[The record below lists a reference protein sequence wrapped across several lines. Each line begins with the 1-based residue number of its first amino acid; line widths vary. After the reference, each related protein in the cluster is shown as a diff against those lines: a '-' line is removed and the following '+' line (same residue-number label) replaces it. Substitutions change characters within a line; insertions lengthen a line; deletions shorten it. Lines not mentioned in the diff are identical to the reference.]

1 MVESRGHP
9 RDQDRRPDGGCNHR
23 HVGSHLGSE
32 LARRRLGLGA
42 GGHFVP
48 ADEHCGPAGG
58 QGRMMEID
66 SSIRAKWNGGKRK
79 LSAITAIVMHYT
91 ANTGQMATAKG
102 NARYFEGGSEG
113 RKASAHYVVDEGE
126 TAYECVPLDTVA
138 WSVGD
143 GNKGPYGKLVNNYN
157 SVSIE
162 MVSHTDAAGRYYI
175 PIETQRHAAELYAQL
190 KKQLPNVRY
199 VVRHYDVSLK
209 KCPAPMIDEAAWAK
223 FKNLLEEAE
232 EVRYEKLKD
241 VTNQTYR
248 QTLDKLVEKGLLK
261 GKGGEGED
269 LLLDLAEDNVRMLV
283 VLDRTGVFGD

>member
-1 MVESRGHP
+1 
-9 RDQDRRPDGGCNHR
+9 
-23 HVGSHLGSE
+23 
-32 LARRRLGLGA
+32 
-42 GGHFVP
+42 
-48 ADEHCGPAGG
+48 
-58 QGRMMEID
+58 
-66 SSIRAKWNGGKRK
+66 
-79 LSAITAIVMHYT
+79 
-91 ANTGQMATAKG
+91 
-102 NARYFEGGSEG
+102 
-113 RKASAHYVVDEGE
+113 
-126 TAYECVPLDTVA
+126 
-138 WSVGD
+138 
-143 GNKGPYGKLVNNYN
+143 
-157 SVSIE
+157 

-175 PIETQRHAAELYAQL
+175 PIETQRHAAQLYAQL

-209 KCPAPMIDEAAWAK
+209 RCPAPMIDEAAWAK

-283 VLDRTGVFGD
+283 ILDRTGVFGD

>member
-1 MVESRGHP
+1 
-9 RDQDRRPDGGCNHR
+9 
-23 HVGSHLGSE
+23 
-32 LARRRLGLGA
+32 
-42 GGHFVP
+42 
-48 ADEHCGPAGG
+48 
-58 QGRMMEID
+58 MEID
-66 SSIRAKWNGGKRK
+66 PSIRAKWHGGKRS
-79 LSAITAIVMHYT
+79 LAAIRAVVMHYT

-113 RKASAHYVVDEGE
+113 RKASAHYVVDEGNV
-126 TAYECVPLDTVA
+126 AYECVPLDTVA

-143 GNKGPYGKLVNNYN
+143 GSGGPYGKIVNNYN

-190 KKQLPNVRY
+190 LRKLPNVKY

-209 KCPAPMIDEAAWAK
+209 RCPAPMIDEAAWAK
-223 FKNLLEEAE
+223 FKTLLEEAC
-232 EVRYEKLKD
+232 EVRYEKLRD
-241 VTNQTYR
+241 VDNATYR
-248 QTLDKLVEKGLLK
+248 ATLDKLVEKGLLK

-283 VLDRTGVFGD
+283 ILDRTGVFGD

>member
-1 MVESRGHP
+1 MR
-9 RDQDRRPDGGCNHR
+9 
-23 HVGSHLGSE
+23 
-32 LARRRLGLGA
+32 AA
-42 GGHFVP
+42 GY
-48 ADEHCGPAGG
+48 
-58 QGRMMEID
+58 R
-66 SSIRAKWNGGKRK
+66 
-79 LSAITAIVMHYT
+79 
-91 ANTGQMATAKG
+91 
-102 NARYFEGGSEG
+102 
-113 RKASAHYVVDEGE
+113 
-126 TAYECVPLDTVA
+126 
-138 WSVGD
+138 

-162 MVSHTDAAGRYYI
+162 MVSHTDAARRHYI

-209 KCPAPMIDEAAWAK
+209 RCPAPMIDEGAWAK

-283 VLDRTGVFGD
+283 ILDRTGVFGD

>member
-1 MVESRGHP
+1 MT
-9 RDQDRRPDGGCNHR
+9 
-23 HVGSHLGSE
+23 
-32 LARRRLGLGA
+32 
-42 GGHFVP
+42 
-48 ADEHCGPAGG
+48 
-58 QGRMMEID
+58 ID
-66 SSIRAKWNGGKRK
+66 SSIRAKWHGGKRK

-91 ANTGQMATAKG
+91 ANKGQAATAKG

-143 GNKGPYGKLVNNYN
+143 GSRGPYGRVVNNYN

-162 MVSHTDAAGRYYI
+162 MVSHTDGNKRYYI
-175 PIETQRHAAELYAQL
+175 PEETQRHAAELYAQL
-190 KKQLPNVRY
+190 KKQLPNVKY

-209 KCPAPMIDEAAWAK
+209 KCPAPMIDEGEWKK

-232 EVRYEKLKD
+232 EVRYEKLRD

-248 QTLDKLVEKGLLK
+248 NTLDRLVEKGVLA
-261 GKGGEGED
+261 GKGGAGEERIID
-269 LLLDLAEDNVRMLV
+269 LSEDNVRILV
-283 VLDRTGVFGD
+283 MLDRAGAFDR

>member
-1 MVESRGHP
+1 
-9 RDQDRRPDGGCNHR
+9 
-23 HVGSHLGSE
+23 
-32 LARRRLGLGA
+32 
-42 GGHFVP
+42 
-48 ADEHCGPAGG
+48 
-58 QGRMMEID
+58 MMEID
-66 SSIRAKWNGGKRK
+66 RSIRAKWHGGKRK

-91 ANTGQMATAKG
+91 ANSGQMATAKV

-113 RKASAHYVVDEGE
+113 RKASAHYVVDESE

-143 GNKGPYGKLVNNYN
+143 SSKGPYGKLVNNYN

-175 PIETQRHAAELYAQL
+175 PIETRRHAAQLYAQL
-190 KKQLPNVRY
+190 KKQLPNVKY

-209 KCPAPMIDEAAWAK
+209 KCPATMIDETAWAK
-223 FKNLLEEAE
+223 FKTLLEEAC
-232 EVRYEKLKD
+232 EVRYERLRD
-241 VTNQTYR
+241 VDNKTYR
-248 QTLDKLVEKGLLK
+248 ATLDKLVEKGLLK

-283 VLDRTGVFGD
+283 ILDRTGVFGD

>member
-1 MVESRGHP
+1 MVPIKTMLAHRANYGTKRG
-9 RDQDRRPDGGCNHR
+9 
-23 HVGSHLGSE
+23 
-32 LARRRLGLGA
+32 
-42 GGHFVP
+42 
-48 ADEHCGPAGG
+48 GPI
-58 QGRMMEID
+58 E
-66 SSIRAKWNGGKRK
+66 W
-79 LSAITAIVMHYT
+79 LVMHYT

-190 KKQLPNVRY
+190 KKQLPNVKY

-209 KCPAPMIDEAAWAK
+209 ECPAPMINEAAWAK
-223 FKNLLEEAE
+223 FKTLLEEAC
-232 EVRYEKLKD
+232 EVRYEKLRD
-241 VTNQTYR
+241 VDNATYR
-248 QTLDKLVEKGLLK
+248 ATLDKLVEKGLLK

-269 LLLDLAEDNVRMLV
+269 LILDLAEDNVRMLV
-283 VLDRTGVFGD
+283 ILDRTGVFGD